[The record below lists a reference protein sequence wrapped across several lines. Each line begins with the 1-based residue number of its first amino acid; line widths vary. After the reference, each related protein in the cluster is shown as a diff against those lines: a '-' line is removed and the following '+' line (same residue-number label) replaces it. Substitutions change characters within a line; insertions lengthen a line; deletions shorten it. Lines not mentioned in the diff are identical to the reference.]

1 MSLRLDNAPPA
12 PGGKVP
18 LRMVH
23 FKIVAIAAVFGLGA
37 YAAVQGLIHAT
48 KTTGFLEWLTR

>member
-1 MSLRLDNAPPA
+1 MDNAPPA

-23 FKIVAIAAVFGLGA
+23 LKVIALAAAFGLGA
-37 YAAVQGLIHAT
+37 YAAIRGLIHAT
-48 KTTGFLEWLTR
+48 QSTGFLEWLMR